1 MAKIIDMKDD
11 IIDWLLYINLFSIA
25 LGFFMF
31 SKALFIFV
39 ISINIILNG
48 TFIVMSKFGDKFA
61 EQHNKMHGEEDG
73 FIQG

>member
-11 IIDWLLYINLFSIA
+11 IIDWLFSINLFSIF

-39 ISINIILNG
+39 MSVNIILNC
-48 TFIVMSKFGDKFA
+48 TFIIMSKYGDKFA
-61 EQHNKMHGEEDG
+61 EQYDKKYGEEDG
-73 FIQG
+73 DV